1 MELSKHNKST
11 NFDTACGIDG
21 ISHEN
26 LGRIPAG
33 VAGGIYGFQPEY
45 LGKIHYGC
53 SKIPGGFG
61 RIPPHTFQAGRWK
74 WPEQDLKTFPNFKNQ
89 DGLWVLLA
97 AQYS

>member
-1 MELSKHNKST
+1 MST

-45 LGKIHYGC
+45 LGKI
-53 SKIPGGFG
+53 PLWM
-61 RIPPHTFQAGRWK
+61 FQNPRWV
-74 WPEQDLKTFPNFKNQ
+74 W
-89 DGLWVLLA
+89 
-97 AQYS
+97 